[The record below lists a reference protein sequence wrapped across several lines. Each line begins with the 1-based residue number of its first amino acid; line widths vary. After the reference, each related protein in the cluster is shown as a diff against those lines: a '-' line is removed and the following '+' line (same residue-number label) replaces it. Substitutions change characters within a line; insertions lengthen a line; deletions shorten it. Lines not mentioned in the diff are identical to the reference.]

1 MSINKLQEE
10 IKISTNVDN
19 KDKTPFKIKN
29 LSFYPISNFP
39 HLKLLNSNFLQIK
52 EELIEIIKKEVFLN
66 KNDKI
71 FQPWIEF
78 DLYNESNPNGWDI
91 APLMISG
98 KLIEANCLKAP
109 VLSELIKIIP
119 GLVSVSFSLLKPDTH
134 IVAHQGYDEYS
145 EKVLRYHLGLII
157 PKGDLGIRVEKE
169 VRTWIEGDSFIFDD
183 FLIHEAWNFTKE
195 DRYVLICDFVDI
207 NDELSKVSDQRFLE
221 SVSKYVDLS
230 N

>member
-1 MSINKLQEE
+1 MSIQDENSASNIISKQNK
-10 IKISTNVDN
+10 I
-19 KDKTPFKIKN
+19 PFKIKN
-29 LSFYPISNFP
+29 LSFYPVCSFP
-39 HLKLLNSNFLQIK
+39 HLKLLDANFLQIK
-52 EELIEIIKKEVFLN
+52 EELNHIIKNENSLN
-66 KNDKI
+66 KNEKL

-91 APLMISG
+91 APLMIGG

-109 VLSELIKIIP
+109 FLSELIKNIP

-169 VRTWIEGDSFIFDD
+169 VKTWKEGDSFIFDD

-195 DRYVLICDFVDI
+195 DRYVLICDFVDVS
-207 NDELSKVSDQRFLE
+207 DELNKVSDQRFLE
-221 SVSKYVDLS
+221 SVSKYIDL